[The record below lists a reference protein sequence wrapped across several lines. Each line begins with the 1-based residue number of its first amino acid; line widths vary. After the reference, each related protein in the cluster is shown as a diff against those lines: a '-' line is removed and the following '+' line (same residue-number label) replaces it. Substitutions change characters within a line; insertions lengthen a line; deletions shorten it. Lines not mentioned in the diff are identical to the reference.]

1 MGISLYVFSE
11 KTRNNNMHSYEAQIK
26 LTPTA
31 THNISFILYLSSLIR
46 MLNLL

>member
-1 MGISLYVFSE
+1 MKLKLNS
-11 KTRNNNMHSYEAQIK
+11 